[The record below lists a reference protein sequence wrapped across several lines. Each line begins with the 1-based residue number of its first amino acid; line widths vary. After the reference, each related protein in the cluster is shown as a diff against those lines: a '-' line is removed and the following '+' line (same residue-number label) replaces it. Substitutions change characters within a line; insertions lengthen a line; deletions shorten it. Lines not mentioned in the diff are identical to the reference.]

1 MSTSNTF
8 TFNSDAVAAAKG
20 IAILLMVA
28 GRAGCPHY
36 MQEYLVMI
44 RMPVF
49 FIMSG
54 YCFKAKYLQDA
65 RTFVMKRV
73 RGIWWPYVKWVLFFL
88 VLHNVLFRLNVYND
102 VFGYRGEV
110 SHLYGWREWGIKF
123 VKTFYFG
130 TGEQLLGGYWFLKE
144 LFWASL
150 IGYALLRINE
160 RLKTSLLTKI
170 ILAGLGILTI
180 LLVFASMGKG
190 FHVPALGISARTWMA
205 TFFYLFGHLWRRL
218 EESGTW
224 VSRYDVQPWWVQ
236 GLIALVL
243 ALMVKVVIL
252 LFGSTSMLSFTTRN
266 ALPYMFAALCGTL
279 MVVYVSRWLVRRAS
293 RFRTFLVFT
302 GRHTFEVLTWHFS
315 CFKFVSLLLIL
326 LYGLPV
332 EYLAWFPVIST
343 EALRG
348 AGIHLAWT
356 LWWWVY
362 LLAGAGI
369 PLLWQWVRFRKK
381 DKTYKI

>member
-1 MSTSNTF
+1 MNTPSSF
-8 TFNSDAVAAAKG
+8 SFNSDAVAAAKG
-20 IAILLMVA
+20 IAILLMVMVHA
-28 GRAGCPHY
+28 GSPRYTGQYIGMFH
-36 MQEYLVMI
+36 
-44 RMPVF
+44 MPLF

-65 RTFVMKRV
+65 RTFAMKRV
-73 RGIWWPYVKWVLFFL
+73 KGIWWPYVKWTLFFL
-88 VLHNVLFRLNVYND
+88 VLHNVLFHLNVYND
-102 VFGYRGEV
+102 VFGFNGQV
-110 SHLYGWREWGIKF
+110 SHLYSWRELGVKF
-123 VKTFYFG
+123 LNVFYFFRG
-130 TGEQLLGGYWFLKE
+130 GEQLLGGYWFLKE
-144 LFWASL
+144 LFWASFL
-150 IGYALLRINE
+150 GYAILRINQ
-160 RLKTSLLTKI
+160 RLKARPLTKI
-170 ILAGLGILTI
+170 ILTGGGVLA
-180 LLVFASMGKG
+180 LLLFFSYMGKT
-190 FHVPALGISARTWMA
+190 FHIPVFGISAGTWMA

-218 EESGTW
+218 EEGGTW

-252 LFGSTSMLSFTTRN
+252 LFGSTSMLAFTTRN

-315 CFKFVSLLLIL
+315 CFKFASLLLIA
-326 LYGLPV
+326 LYGLPI

-343 EALRG
+343 EALQG
-348 AGIHLAWT
+348 AGIPLSWT

-362 LLAGAGI
+362 LLVGAGI
-369 PLLWQWVRFRKK
+369 PLLWQWVRLRKK
-381 DKTYKI
+381 GPSV